1 MSLSSIGKL
10 PNSRNSEGGPAII
23 MSDSG
28 IDIRLTSKFNGV
40 ADADLG
46 GFHGEDSEL
55 DAVMI
60 E

>member
-1 MSLSSIGKL
+1 M
-10 PNSRNSEGGPAII
+10 P
-23 MSDSG
+23 DSG
-28 IDIRLTSKFNGV
+28 IDIRLTSKLNGV